1 MTETTMRTTD
11 LSFFSDG
18 IRLNAKLFQPKIF
31 SSERRIPLIICSGYT
46 GLVSSYPTLLA
57 HYLCSQNYSVLG
69 FDYRGQGGSEGIR
82 DRIIFEE
89 QVNDVRNAVH
99 FLKSNQ
105 EVDTSQGIGLVG
117 WGMGA
122 ALAIYAAYR
131 NSNISRIACINGFY
145 DGERFYQY
153 ALSDQERSRLEQE
166 SQNASLSSSLQG
178 TDTYVDPFK
187 VYPVDSATMQIVKD
201 KLWEDENFTQKVS
214 IEFFESIRRMNALQ
228 LASSL
233 EAPIFIAH
241 GSKNPL
247 HPLFESDR
255 LKARV
260 APPSTFYQI
269 EGTHNDFMDY
279 QHPEL
284 ERLCQGL
291 GDWFSEVGSTQV
303 EFSKTG
309 FAKTAPGMEHPNP
322 SQRPQVQAI

>member
-18 IRLNAKLFQPKIF
+18 IRLNAKLFQPQTL
-31 SSERRIPLIICSGYT
+31 SSERHIPLVICSGYT

-57 HYLCSQNYSVLG
+57 HYLCSQGYTVLG

-82 DRIIFEE
+82 NRIIFEE

-99 FLKSNQ
+99 FLKSN
-105 EVDTSQGIGLVG
+105 EEIDTSKGIGLIG

-131 NSNISRIACINGFY
+131 NNNISRIACLNGFY

-153 ALSDQERSRLEQE
+153 ALSDQERNRLEQE
-166 SQNASLSSSLQG
+166 SQNASCNSSLQG

-201 KLWEDENFTQKVS
+201 KLSKDENFTQKVS

-233 EAPIFIAH
+233 DVPVFIAH
-241 GSKNPL
+241 GSRNPL
-247 HPLFESDR
+247 HPPLESDR

-279 QHPEL
+279 KHPEL
-284 ERLCQGL
+284 ERLCEQL
-291 GDWFSEVGSTQV
+291 AHWFLSDGDSCWHPKALSDVSNPRNEGS
-303 EFSKTG
+303 FRG
-309 FAKTAPGMEHPNP
+309 
-322 SQRPQVQAI
+322 QAY